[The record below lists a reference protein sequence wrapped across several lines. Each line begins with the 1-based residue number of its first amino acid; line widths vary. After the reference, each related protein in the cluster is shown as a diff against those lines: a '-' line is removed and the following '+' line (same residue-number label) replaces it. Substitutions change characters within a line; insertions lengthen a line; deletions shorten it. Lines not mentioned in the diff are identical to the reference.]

1 MISPKDLTAVILA
14 GGNKQEDVPSL
25 QQIEGKKVIERQAA
39 VLKSKASR
47 IEVSVPASVT
57 WSRFPLVVDKFEPV
71 GPLSGIASALDSSAT
86 DYVLI
91 VGGAFAWIRQE
102 VIDLLV
108 ARSGEPFDACA
119 FRFNYAN
126 PNPFL
131 AVYHRRCAPRA
142 IARLERGDRDAVG
155 LLTSESL
162 AVRWIEDYELQSFDP
177 EMATFKK
184 VSTGLESAPAQVGA
198 PNPTAA
204 TAPTTITIDPGE
216 TSFAFQA
223 APAYQTALALV
234 PIAQVLGKL
243 TDAELGAQLM
253 RTSVALLIALAEGGS
268 ARSAAF
274 ACAAVLDA
282 ARATGVSDP
291 RIAEGQALLAAIVR
305 RGEP

>member
-14 GGNKQEDVPSL
+14 GGRTQKGIPSMMDVD
-25 QQIEGKKVIERQAA
+25 GKKVIERQAA
-39 VLKSKASR
+39 VLKPKVSR
-47 IEVSVPASVT
+47 IEVSVSVPSA
-57 WSRFPLVVDKFEPV
+57 WSRFPTVVDKFDADCA
-71 GPLSGIASALDSSAT
+71 LTGIASSLEASAT
-86 DYVLI
+86 DYILI
-91 VGGAFAWIRQE
+91 VGGAFAWLQKD
-102 VIDLLV
+102 VLDLLV

-119 FRFNYAN
+119 FRFNYAD
-126 PNPFL
+126 PNPLF
-131 AVYHRRCAPRA
+131 AIYHRRCAPRA
-142 IARLERGDRDAVG
+142 FARLERGDRDAVG

-184 VSTGLESAPAQVGA
+184 VSTGLESAPQEA
-198 PNPTAA
+198 PKGVVA
-204 TAPTTITIDPGE
+204 APTTITIDPGE
-216 TSFAFQA
+216 TSFAFQTS
-223 APAYQTALALV
+223 PAYQTALAFV
-234 PIAQVLGKL
+234 PIAQALGKL

-268 ARSAAF
+268 ARTAAV

-291 RIAEGQALLAAIVR
+291 RVAEGQALLAAIVR